1 MAGFTVQLDQAK
13 LQEITELLAYIGE
26 NSNKALCRAINK
38 SLAGA
43 KTDSAK
49 EIYQVLNLTQ
59 KRIKENMQV
68 KRATYSNLNAKL
80 WSTGESIPLID
91 YGATG
96 VKSGGITVKIKKNQ
110 GKKAIRG
117 AFVARMPLS
126 VKGGKIKSDKG
137 HLGVFWRTE
146 GPGSHRPSAEI
157 GAGTPIGQIGADTYY
172 TFPWLWPKERRL
184 PILELKGTKVEDV
197 FGDSLDSVQNKVSDR
212 FNKNLD
218 HEVSYLIRKNLES
231 GDGYVEVE

>member
-1 MAGFTVQLDQAK
+1 MAGFSVTIDQAK
-13 LQEITELLAYIGE
+13 LQEITDLLTYIGE

-38 SLAGA
+38 SLTGA

-91 YGATG
+91 YGASG

-110 GKKAIRG
+110 SKKSIRG
-117 AFVARMPLS
+117 AFVARM
-126 VKGGKIKSDKG
+126 KSG

-157 GAGTPIGQIGADTYY
+157 GAGIPIGQIGPETYF
-172 TFPWLWPKERRL
+172 TFPRLWPEERRL

-197 FGDSLDSVQNKVSDR
+197 FGDSMTAIQAKVDER

-218 HEVSYLIRKNLES
+218 HEVSYLIEKHLED
-231 GDGYVEVE
+231 GDGFVEVD

>member
-1 MAGFTVQLDQAK
+1 MAGFTVQIDQGK
-13 LQEITELLAYIGE
+13 LQEITELLSYIGE

-38 SLAGA
+38 SLSGA

-49 EIYQVLNLTQ
+49 EIYTVLNLTQ

-68 KRATYSNLNAKL
+68 KRATYQNLNAKL

-117 AFVARMPLS
+117 AFVARM
-126 VKGGKIKSDKG
+126 KSG

-157 GAGTPIGQIGADTYY
+157 GAGVPIGQIGPETYY
-172 TFPWLWPKERRL
+172 TFPRLWPEERRL

-197 FGDSLDSVQNKVSDR
+197 FGDALTEIQSKVSAR
-212 FNKNLD
+212 FDKNLD
-218 HEVSYLIRKNLES
+218 HEVTYLIRKNLES
-231 GDGYVEVE
+231 GDGYTEAVD

>member
-1 MAGFTVQLDQAK
+1 MAGFTVKLDEAK
-13 LQEITELLAYIGE
+13 LQEITDLLGYVGE

-38 SLAGA
+38 SLSGA

-49 EIYQVLNLTQ
+49 EIYQVLNLAQ
-59 KRIKENMQV
+59 KRIKENMQI
-68 KRATYSNLNAKL
+68 KRATYKNLNAKL

-110 GKKAIRG
+110 GKKSIRG
-117 AFVARMPLS
+117 AFVARM
-126 VKGGKIKSDKG
+126 KSG
-137 HLGVFWRTE
+137 HVGIFWRTE

-157 GAGTPIGQIGADTYY
+157 GAGIPIGQVGPETYF
-172 TFPWLWPKERRL
+172 TFPGIWPEERRL

-197 FGDSLDSVQNKVSDR
+197 FGDSMDAIQDKVNDR
-212 FNKNLD
+212 FSKNLD
-218 HEVSYLIRKNLES
+218 HEVTYLLRQHLED
-231 GDGYVEVE
+231 GDGYAEVSD

>member
-68 KRATYSNLNAKL
+68 KRATYSDLNAKL

-117 AFVARMPLS
+117 AFVARM
-126 VKGGKIKSDKG
+126 KSG

-157 GAGTPIGQIGADTYY
+157 GAGTPIGQIGAETYY
-172 TFPWLWPKERRL
+172 SFPGLWPKERRL

-197 FGDSLDSVQNKVSDR
+197 FGDSLDSIQNKVSDR

-231 GDGYVEVE
+231 GDGYLEVE

>member
-26 NSNKALCRAINK
+26 SSNKALCRAINK
-38 SLAGA
+38 SLSGA

-49 EIYQVLNLTQ
+49 EIYTVLNLTQ

-117 AFVARMPLS
+117 AFVARM
-126 VKGGKIKSDKG
+126 KSG

-157 GAGTPIGQIGADTYY
+157 GAGVPIGQIGAETYY
-172 TFPWLWPKERRL
+172 TFPRLWPEERRL

-197 FGDSLDSVQNKVSDR
+197 FGDALTEIQAKVSDR

-218 HEVSYLIRKNLES
+218 HEVTYLIRKNLES
-231 GDGYVEVE
+231 GDGYTEAVD